1 MLKSRVIAASWA
13 LVLAGLSSGAGAAV
27 AGSPTRVSG
36 AEISVLL
43 RTTVVALDQANVT
56 GNYSVLR
63 DLGDTPFQ
71 NNYTQ
76 SALADMFRAFREQQ
90 VSLGAVV
97 LFDAEL
103 DASPQLTEDGYL
115 KLMGHF
121 PTAPQNVIFDI
132 TYRNEGGPWRIDG
145 INIGMRPAADAGGG
159 LQLSETTAPAP
170 APLPKWRQSTGKTN
184 DGGI

>member
-13 LVLAGLSSGAGAAV
+13 LVLAGLAWRRRGRRRLTDTGH
-27 AGSPTRVSG
+27 G

-115 KLMGHF
+115 KDSWG
-121 PTAPQNVIFDI
+121 IFRRRRR
-132 TYRNEGGPWRIDG
+132 T
-145 INIGMRPAADAGGG
+145 
-159 LQLSETTAPAP
+159 
-170 APLPKWRQSTGKTN
+170 
-184 DGGI
+184 